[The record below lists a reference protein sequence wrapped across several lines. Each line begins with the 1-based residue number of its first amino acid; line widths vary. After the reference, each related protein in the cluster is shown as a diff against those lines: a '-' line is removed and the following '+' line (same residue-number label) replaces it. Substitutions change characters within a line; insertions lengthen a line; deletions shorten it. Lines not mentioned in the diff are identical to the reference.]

1 MENVSINKPRTSVVV
16 LCSLFLPYITLILI
30 WTKWKYVWVRSTRA
44 ILTIILALYSCFSIF
59 VLFSSVNSPASNTNT
74 LFSTSQSEDISSSVR
89 TADTAING
97 MTESA
102 VSFYDDLLDV
112 MSSSESV
119 TEIYDTANNAAENI
133 LKLRSQIK
141 DRNAPGEGGQ
151 SYKDAALSY
160 LANCWAFADYVSTYA
175 ETGDSE
181 AWENAQRTGQIIPSL
196 KLEYEAAREEY
207 LNAAGLTAD

>member
-59 VLFSSVNSPASNTNT
+59 VLFSSVNSPVSNTDT
-74 LFSTSQSEDISSSVR
+74 PFSTSESDDISSSVR

-119 TEIYDTANNAAENI
+119 PEIYDTANNAAENI

>member
-59 VLFSSVNSPASNTNT
+59 VLFSSVNSPVSNTDT
-74 LFSTSQSEDISSSVR
+74 PFSTSESEDISSSVR

-119 TEIYDTANNAAENI
+119 YEIHDTANNAAENI

-160 LANCWAFADYVSTYA
+160 LSNCWAFADYVSTYA

-181 AWENAQRTGQIIPSL
+181 AWENAQSTGQIIPSL

>member
-59 VLFSSVNSPASNTNT
+59 VLFSSVNSPASNTDT
-74 LFSTSQSEDISSSVR
+74 PFSTSESEDISSSVR
-89 TADTAING
+89 TADIAING

-151 SYKDAALSY
+151 SYKDASLSY
-160 LANCWAFADYVSTYA
+160 LANCWAYADYVSTYA
-175 ETGDSE
+175 ETSDSE
-181 AWENAQRTGQIIPSL
+181 ALENAQRTGQIIPSL